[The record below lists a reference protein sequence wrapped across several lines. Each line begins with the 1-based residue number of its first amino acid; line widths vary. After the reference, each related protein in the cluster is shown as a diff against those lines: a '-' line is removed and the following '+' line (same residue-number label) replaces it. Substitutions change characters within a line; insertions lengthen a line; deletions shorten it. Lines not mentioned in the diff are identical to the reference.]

1 MAVFNLKLAELEY
14 IEKTIGEPASTSA
27 SLGGPPLLLLDDI
40 FSELD
45 HEHREEVFKLL
56 DRQQT
61 IMTTADK
68 HLIPKK
74 LKSVEVIKLS

>member
-14 IEKTIGEPASTSA
+14 IEKKTIGEPASA
-27 SLGGPPLLLLDDI
+27 LARIWAGPLCVDDI
-40 FSELD
+40 FFELD

-68 HLIPKK
+68 HLIEK
-74 LKSVEVIKLS
+74 LKSVGVIKLS